1 MRRLLLLALS
11 VLWCASAYAEE
22 PYKVYCS
29 LVGEHTGASDN
40 LSSLSVDYGQENQRK
55 NYLVDADGNRLKFST
70 MTAAM
75 NYMARRGW
83 RLEHTYT
90 NFKVNNINKELSR
103 RVVVWVLTKE
113 VVSDDEITEG
123 FCTRLMFESR

>member
-1 MRRLLLLALS
+1 MRKFFLLAVC
-11 VLWCASAYAEE
+11 VLLCVSAYAEE

-29 LVGEHTGASDN
+29 LVGEHAGASDY

-55 NYLVDADGNRLKFST
+55 NYLVDTEGNRLKFST

-75 NYMARRGW
+75 NYMARSGW
-83 RLEHTYT
+83 HLEHTYT
-90 NFKVNNINKELSR
+90 NFKVNNINKELGR

-123 FCTRLMFESR
+123 FCTRLMFENK

>member
-11 VLWCASAYAEE
+11 VLWCVSAYAEE

-55 NYLVDADGNRLKFST
+55 NYLVDAEGNRLKFST

-90 NFKVNNINKELSR
+90 NFKVNNINKELGR